1 MLCVIVKIG
10 VATAKKKHKRKW
22 KRTVFTV
29 VLELVS
35 FFTPRYHNLSRLNC
49 QCFKL
54 ISFLKCNAYI
64 SIYCLLHNQD
74 LFGCRKILF
83 TYFLAYILQMVPN
96 LGVWH
101 LSTNSNTKIKTKIN
115 EIEKQFLS
123 FHIIYVLCVG
133 SENENKNRDFCSE
146 IRCSIEN
153 FNLKCFN
160 TYLDFCRY
168 FDIF

>member
-1 MLCVIVKIG
+1 MALQQQ
-10 VATAKKKHKRKW
+10 KHKRKW

-29 VLELVS
+29 VLQLVS

-83 TYFLAYILQMVPN
+83 TYFLAYILQMLPN
-96 LGVWH
+96 LGVWN
-101 LSTNSNTKIKTKIN
+101 LSTNSNTKIHK
-115 EIEKQFLS
+115 IEKQFLS
-123 FHIIYVLCVG
+123 FHMICVCVG
-133 SENENKNRDFCSE
+133 SQNKNKNRGFCSE

-160 TYLDFCRY
+160 TYFDFCRY